1 MNLDKMMKGSNQ
13 TFGIILLVGVVIL
26 TVILMNYNQSKSSQ
40 YEKMT
45 SIPGIDDP
53 SQNSILQ
60 TAASIYPTGTIESA
74 SSLLNT
80 SLMSVSGIQ
89 SPPVQASQSSMNPSD
104 LLPMNQNTEWSNLNP
119 ASGDIKN
126 INFMTADQMIG
137 INTVSSSLRNANY
150 QERSDPPISKVKIGP
165 WGESTIEPDTH
176 RRPLE
181 LG

>member
-1 MNLDKMMKGSNQ
+1 MMKGSNQ

-45 SIPGIDDP
+45 SIPGIDP

-80 SLMSVSGIQ
+80 NLMGVSGIQ

-104 LLPMNQNTEWSNLNP
+104 LLPQNQNTEWSNLNP
-119 ASGDIKN
+119 ASGDLKN
-126 INFMTADQMIG
+126 LNLLSADQMIG

-150 QERSDPPISKVKIGP
+150 QERSDPAIPKVDLGP
-165 WGESTIEPDTH
+165 WWHSTIEPDTH

-181 LG
+181 VGNI

>member
-45 SIPGIDDP
+45 SMPGIDP

-74 SSLLNT
+74 SSLMNT
-80 SLMSVSGIQ
+80 SLMGVSGIQ

-104 LLPMNQNTEWSNLNP
+104 LLPQNQNTEWSNLTP
-119 ASGDIKN
+119 ASGDLKN
-126 INFMTADQMIG
+126 VNFMTADQMIG
-137 INTVSSSLRNANY
+137 INTVGSSLRNPNLQY
-150 QERSDPPISKVKIGP
+150 RSDPAIPKVNLGP
-165 WGESTIEPDTH
+165 FWQSTIEPDTQQ
-176 RRPLE
+176 RQLE
-181 LG
+181 FS

>member
-26 TVILMNYNQSKSSQ
+26 TVILMNYNQSKSSHH
-40 YEKMT
+40 EKMT
-45 SIPGIDDP
+45 VSPMDSSG
-53 SQNSILQ
+53 ILQ
-60 TAASIYPTGTIESA
+60 SVPTIYPTGSIESA

-80 SLMSVSGIQ
+80 NLLNVSGIE

-104 LLPMNQNTEWSNLNP
+104 LLPRNQNTEWSNLNP
-119 ASGDIKN
+119 ASGDLKN
-126 INFMTADQMIG
+126 LNLLSADQMIG

-150 QERSDPPISKVKIGP
+150 QERSDPAIPKVDLGP
-165 WGESTIEPDTH
+165 WWHSTIEPDTH

-181 LG
+181 VGNI